1 MITIGSHSQNSPSPF
16 SLGFFLLSQLVSLGF
31 HPSPTADQLKA
42 KEQNKFRVIPTSSRA
57 YKLPYTPSV
66 HITRT
71 TTSKLNRRVYM
82 NSGRTGASLQSHSG
96 PEPRLCCAHLSLVQS
111 VARAS
116 AWWLGATIVFAFHDW
131 KFISL
136 PFFLLSSMSKN
147 QRRALTKISQD

>member
-1 MITIGSHSQNSPSPF
+1 MQRMSHDHHWFPLAELAVSFF
-16 SLGFFLLSQLVSLGF
+16 SRFLLALPASFQFHSGSIHLRQLINSKQK
-31 HPSPTADQLKA
+31 SKT
-42 KEQNKFRVIPTSSRA
+42 NFRVVPTSSRA
-57 YKLPYTPSV
+57 YKLPYTPPV

-71 TTSKLNRRVYM
+71 TTSKLNRRAYM

-131 KFISL
+131 KFISFPL
-136 PFFLLSSMSKN
+136 FFFV
-147 QRRALTKISQD
+147 